1 MDKKITS
8 PMQSSETEQ
17 YTPPANYVIEPVC
30 ILTGQDSGGGTG
42 EGYDDGDYD
51 DL

>member
-1 MDKKITS
+1 
-8 PMQSSETEQ
+8 MQASEKERYEAPTIWD
-17 YTPPANYVIEPVC
+17 IEPVC
-30 ILTGQDSGGGTG
+30 VLTGEDSGGGSG